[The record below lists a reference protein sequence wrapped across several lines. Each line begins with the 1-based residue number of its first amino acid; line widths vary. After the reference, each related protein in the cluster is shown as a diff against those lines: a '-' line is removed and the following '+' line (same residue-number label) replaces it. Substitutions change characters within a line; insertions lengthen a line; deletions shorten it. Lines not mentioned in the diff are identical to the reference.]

1 MAKSNN
7 QSIAIKDEIRSA
19 PMWELVWKLT
29 PVAVIAMSINSIN
42 TFVDALFIGQFLGE
56 TALAGVSLAFPLSLL
71 TNAFAAMIGVG
82 GSSLLSIALGSN
94 DTITQKKIFNVI
106 TILSLLAGAALTC
119 VGWYFAED
127 LISAIGGKGEVLA
140 QGAHYYRI
148 LILGAFFQ
156 VFAVVMNFLI
166 RAEGKLKTAMSMS
179 MASMLLNMILNPFF
193 IGYLDMGIGGAS
205 LATIIS
211 MFFLLVMGLI
221 YYFKG
226 HSSYPI
232 DHKYFKIE
240 PEIIK
245 PILGVGLSAMMLNV
259 MFLVQN
265 IVVFKQISIYG
276 DDWDIAF
283 MGACYRI
290 LLLMLIPG
298 FGFSTAVQPVIGI
311 NYGAG
316 DYQRVKRAFFVFG
329 YGCIGI
335 TSFLLILFEIFPVS
349 ILSLLLPNS
358 TFEASDIFNFRIMM
372 APIFMSSLFVM
383 AIIMY
388 QSIGKA
394 KISGIMT
401 VLREIVFF
409 IPVVILLPRWLG
421 ITGIYVAPLVQ
432 NLTVLFIILY
442 LLRSQ
447 FKEWDVKFEK
457 GYKEVN

>member
-1 MAKSNN
+1 
-7 QSIAIKDEIRSA
+7 
-19 PMWELVWKLT
+19 
-29 PVAVIAMSINSIN
+29 
-42 TFVDALFIGQFLGE
+42 
-56 TALAGVSLAFPLSLL
+56 
-71 TNAFAAMIGVG
+71 
-82 GSSLLSIALGSN
+82 
-94 DTITQKKIFNVI
+94 NVI
-106 TILSLLAGAALTC
+106 
-119 VGWYFAED
+119 
-127 LISAIGGKGEVLA
+127 
-140 QGAHYYRI
+140 
-148 LILGAFFQ
+148 
-156 VFAVVMNFLI
+156 
-166 RAEGKLKTAMSMS
+166 
-179 MASMLLNMILNPFF
+179 
-193 IGYLDMGIGGAS
+193 
-205 LATIIS
+205 
-211 MFFLLVMGLI
+211 
-221 YYFKG
+221 
-226 HSSYPI
+226 
-232 DHKYFKIE
+232 
-240 PEIIK
+240 
-245 PILGVGLSAMMLNV
+245 
-259 MFLVQN
+259 FLVQN

-447 FKEWDVKFEK
+447 FKEWDMKFEK
-457 GYKEVN
+457 EDKEVN